1 MSASEGPEREK
12 TVKEINNTRDAL
24 RDSFVRDAKNIKQ
37 NMFNFLDGVSIL
49 LTAYYKSDGL
59 EGWTSGVEFSDGRG
73 LSAEDGKYIES
84 IFAENARLLDILK
97 SGDAAAAATDVQ
109 EGGAGRLTLKKPSF
123 MSAKSAAKGIISADE
138 DTGFDFSID
147 RGVKKVG
154 EYNTMI
160 DNQVRSI
167 TDQIG
172 PTAFISSLP
181 TDPFVPN
188 PLFPPF
194 GIGPPKFQIPKYSIL
209 PFLDAVLETLRLTT
223 IFMPFDIP
231 AFRKIASITKAIFE
245 LADGNWRQAI
255 LSFVGYF
262 GQTAGRMSSIAKII
276 MQAWMMI
283 DPSVSSKIALYTYK
297 GIKSMFITFW
307 LWVFHLV
314 SPDYV
319 WIPIGK
325 FLDSVNGL
333 LDSSQSGVDKLSE
346 TFTTQLQAMGYDGYS
361 VTLPTIEQMIGLPD
375 AGGAPIRFTFDD
387 LQNIQALI
395 TMPFFLCS
403 KEGQTI
409 IQQFVKTPVR
419 LVLEILNIPTLPEDV
434 ADMCGQSDPGQ
445 MKSLAVSVAENMV
458 KGTHVRGPDGSVL
471 AGGLARLPRSTSRK
485 RRGNKKQKK
494 TRRRS

>member
-1 MSASEGPEREK
+1 MATAEREREE
-12 TVKEINNTRDAL
+12 TVKEINATRTAL
-24 RDSFVRDAKNIKQ
+24 RDSYVRDAQNIKQ
-37 NMFNFLDGVSIL
+37 NTFNFLDGLSIL
-49 LTAYYKSDGL
+49 LTAYYKSGGL
-59 EGWTSGVEFSDGRG
+59 SGWSQGVVFSDGRG
-73 LSAEDGKYIES
+73 LSAADSEYIEK
-84 IFAENARLLDILK
+84 IFDENSHFLAILK
-97 SGDAAAAATDVQ
+97 
-109 EGGAGRLTLKKPSF
+109 GGGEMDDESLAQAGGGVPKFKLKGPSF
-123 MSAKSAAKGIISADE
+123 MGAARKGVISIE
-138 DTGFDFSID
+138 QDTGFPFSLDQGI
-147 RGVKKVG
+147 KKVG

-181 TDPFVPN
+181 SDPFIPT
-188 PLFPPF
+188 PF
-194 GIGPPKFQIPKYSIL
+194 LPAVGIPIPKLQVPKYAIL

-231 AFRKIASITKAIFE
+231 AFRKIASVTKAIFE
-245 LADGNWRQAI
+245 LSDGNWRQAI

-262 GQTAGRMSSIAKII
+262 GQTVGRMSSIAKII

-307 LWVFHLV
+307 LWIFHLV

-325 FLDSVNGL
+325 FLDTVNGL
-333 LDSSQSGVDKLSE
+333 IDTSQGGIDKLSD
-346 TFTTQLQAMGYDGYS
+346 TFTKQLQTIGYEGYS
-361 VTLPTIEQMIGLPD
+361 VSLPKIEEIMGLPS

-403 KEGQTI
+403 KEGQSI
-409 IQQFVKTPVR
+409 IQQFIKTPVR
-419 LVLEILNIPTLPEDV
+419 IVLELLNIPTTPEDV
-434 ADMCGQSDPGQ
+434 GEMCGVSSPEQ
-445 MKSLAVSVAENMV
+445 MKSLAISIAENVV
-458 KGTHVRGPDGSVL
+458 KHTHVKGPDGGIL
-471 AGGLARLPRSTSRK
+471 AGGLGRMRRATAKK
-485 RRGNKKQKK
+485 RAKKSKK
-494 TRRRS
+494 TRRSRSA